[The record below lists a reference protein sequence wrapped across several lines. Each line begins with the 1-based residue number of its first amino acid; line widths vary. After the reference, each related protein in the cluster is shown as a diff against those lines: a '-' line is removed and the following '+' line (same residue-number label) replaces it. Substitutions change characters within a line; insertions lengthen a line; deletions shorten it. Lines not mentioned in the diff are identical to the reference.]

1 MGTCNYCSY
10 CSPGLLEMEA
20 GIPGR
25 LKKVLGMMV
34 WTDRLVWHNR
44 HAHSWEG
51 MLILPDKD
59 IALWDGHMQPHT
71 PPPDERSYRH
81 CRAGQEPLP
90 LELCKIR
97 IKSPFTNLI
106 MFPSSLKVYQTLLRR
121 YAIDPP
127 LLSEVLT
134 STL

>member
-1 MGTCNYCSY
+1 MRTGKRCLREDRRWYVEVSKECVSEYCACARTPTGACNYCCY

-34 WTDRLVWHNR
+34 WTDRLVWHNL

-59 IALWDGHMQPHT
+59 IAVGWAHATAYAT
-71 PPPDERSYRH
+71 P
-81 CRAGQEPLP
+81 
-90 LELCKIR
+90 
-97 IKSPFTNLI
+97 
-106 MFPSSLKVYQTLLRR
+106 
-121 YAIDPP
+121 
-127 LLSEVLT
+127 
-134 STL
+134 